1 MSEQDRAPLPDNF
14 LQTLN
19 DSRGGFNETLGLSFV
34 SVSYDEIVGEI
45 AVGPH
50 LAQPYGLVHG
60 GVYAAMVETLAS
72 VGAAIHAM
80 AIGKHAV
87 GLENSTSFLRATR
100 GGTLRGVARP
110 LVRGRKSHVWEVTIT
125 DASEKAVASGR
136 VRMLLLDADTRL
148 AGEEVSLGSRERG

>member
-1 MSEQDRAPLPDNF
+1 MSDHAYPPLPENF

-19 DSRGGFNETLGLSFV
+19 DNRGGFNEVLGLTIV
-34 SVSYDEIVGEI
+34 SVSYDEVVGEV

-50 LAQPYGLVHG
+50 LAQPYGVVHG
-60 GVYAAMVETLAS
+60 GVYASMVETLAS

-125 DASEKAVASGR
+125 DASDKAVASGR
-136 VRMLLLDADTRL
+136 VRALLIDADTAL
-148 AGEEVSLGSRERG
+148 AGEQVNVGST